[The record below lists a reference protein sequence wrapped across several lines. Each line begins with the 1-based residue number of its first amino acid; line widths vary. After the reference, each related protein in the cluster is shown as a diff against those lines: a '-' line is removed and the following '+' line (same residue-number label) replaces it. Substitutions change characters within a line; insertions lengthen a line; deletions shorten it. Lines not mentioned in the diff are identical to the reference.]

1 VSLRIDL
8 TRDRARIFCAFV
20 ALACV
25 TGAGSGARADAAT
38 HIDIGKNG
46 IGAPPAEFDLLRRGE
61 NGQGKWTIVHD
72 GTAMAGLAIEQSGVE
87 ATEDRFPLAISKT
100 APLKNAAISLRLKAT
115 GGTSDRDG
123 GIAVRLKTPDDYYL
137 VQLDALRD
145 RVLFS
150 LVTNGVPE
158 EIVGVDADISRTRGT
173 RWQSGPRTTNSSS
186 RSTGFGC
193 SPGSTRP
200 CLRQDVSRFGP
211 RATASRGLT
220 RSRSHRCHEFAMTQS
235 SAAFTICGAVNIR
248 RFR

>member
-25 TGAGSGARADAAT
+25 TGTGSGARADAAT

-150 LVTNGVPE
+150 LVTNGVLE
-158 EIVGVDADISRTRGT
+158 EIVGVDADISSHTWHSLAVRAKDDQFVVSLDGV
-173 RWQSGPRTTNSSS
+173 WVF
-186 RSTGFGC
+186 TGFDKTLSQAGRIALWTKGD
-193 SPGSTRP
+193 SVTRFDQIEIAP
-200 CLRQDVSRFGP
+200 LP
-211 RATASRGLT
+211 
-220 RSRSHRCHEFAMTQS
+220 
-235 SAAFTICGAVNIR
+235 
-248 RFR
+248 

>member
-1 VSLRIDL
+1 MSLRIDL

-158 EIVGVDADISRTRGT
+158 EIVGVDADISSHTWHSLAVRAKDDQFVVSLDGV
-173 RWQSGPRTTNSSS
+173 WVF
-186 RSTGFGC
+186 TGFDKTLSQAGRIALWTKGD
-193 SPGSTRP
+193 SVTRFDQIEIAP
-200 CLRQDVSRFGP
+200 LP
-211 RATASRGLT
+211 
-220 RSRSHRCHEFAMTQS
+220 
-235 SAAFTICGAVNIR
+235 
-248 RFR
+248 